1 LLYVCREQPDPS
13 GQPCHVCRYVTGDNR
28 FRSYCKTNPRKMV
41 KVWAEKELRNLAR
54 LSAAGVRCPKPIT
67 LQMHVLVM
75 EFIGSGGVAAPR
87 LKDADVT
94 PAQLRGFYL
103 DMVLLIR
110 TLYQTCNLVH
120 ADLSEYN
127 ILVHQVRC
135 SHLAFAQCSKSSLT
149 SGKDLASTSCLDG
162 CPLRFSTQQCATLHI
177 LWNCT
182 WISAVAS
189 TLPILQGQQRSNS
202 MAVQVTGGRV
212 AGRAGHN

>member
-1 LLYVCREQPDPS
+1 MCRI
-13 GQPCHVCRYVTGDNR
+13 CRYVTGDNR

-110 TLYQTCNLVH
+110 ALYQTCSLVH

-135 SHLAFAQCSKSSLT
+135 SYSALVPHLLQECTVAC
-149 SGKDLASTSCLDG
+149 GKDVPA
-162 CPLRFSTQQCATLHI
+162 
-177 LWNCT
+177 
-182 WISAVAS
+182 
-189 TLPILQGQQRSNS
+189 
-202 MAVQVTGGRV
+202 
-212 AGRAGHN
+212 